1 MEARKKTEEKSKPES
16 APEKDGL
23 PKPQCSFTSDCPKE
37 DNDHEQRKKVWNN
50 LRFGLVR
57 LG

>member
-37 DNDHEQRKKVWNN
+37 DDDHEQRKKVWNTP
-50 LRFGLVR
+50 
-57 LG
+57 